1 MTPRPRHGACRAF
14 AIALSLAAAAAAGC
28 AGANG
33 TVRGPTGGIKLRCT
47 PAEATV
53 YVDDEYRGACT
64 LFARRALPLA
74 PGDHRLQVDASG
86 HFPYYGEVNTSG
98 IVQTLEVEL
107 VARPE

>member
-1 MTPRPRHGACRAF
+1 MRA
-14 AIALSLAAAAAAGC
+14 AVALYAVVTLAAC

-47 PAEATV
+47 PADATV

-64 LFARRALPLA
+64 LFAERPLLLA
-74 PGDHRLQVDASG
+74 AGDHRLQVDASG

-107 VARPE
+107 VARPD